1 MATITVGAGK
11 DFATLGAA
19 IGASA
24 AGDTIL
30 VDAGTYTDDFATVS
44 HQLTIQGVGGL
55 ARLLATS
62 APGNGKAILVA
73 QADLTIDHLEFEGA
87 HVPDGNG
94 AGIRYEAGALVVT
107 SSWFHGNENGILA
120 AASASGTISIDHSE
134 FNDNGTFSGFTHNLY
149 VGEIASLSVTNS
161 LFMDTH
167 GGHHIKSR
175 AHETVVTGNRF
186 VDGPAA
192 GASYVIDLPDGG
204 AGTISGNV
212 MMKGPAAQNR
222 TFIHLGGERSPSYD
236 NTALS
241 VTGNMVVN
249 LMGAGAPVVVRNDS
263 DVGGANVIAQVSG
276 NTLWNIDVGQV
287 LVGLGT
293 LLSNVFD
300 SGGGPLIDLSQPF
313 LPGPVAC
320 FRAGTRLATPE
331 GPVAVEDLDPGDLVV
346 TGFGRALPVLW
357 VGYRTLDCTRH
368 PRPWDVMPVRVAAG
382 AFRPG
387 APSRDLWLSPDHAL
401 FVDGVLIPVR
411 YLLNGTTVVQE
422 HADEVTY
429 FHVEVAGPEGA
440 AVHSVV
446 LAEGL
451 AAETYLDTGNR
462 AAFANGG
469 GVMQADPD
477 FALDIWK
484 RAGMAPLV
492 LEGPRLRAVRH
503 LLALRAITLGFRLVN
518 DPCLVLEV
526 DGAVVPQR
534 PEPGPT
540 VFDLPP
546 GAKVAVLRSR
556 SFVPA
561 YVMPGSDDHRV
572 LGVGVT
578 ALVLD
583 GRAVDLAGLGAGWH
597 GAEAG
602 LRWTDGAGRLDV
614 RGSRRLVVEAGV
626 PGLYWERTV
635 AAGAGPAAGFGAAGR
650 PVGVPLAI

>member
-11 DFATLGAA
+11 NFATLAAA
-19 IGASA
+19 IGAST

-30 VDAGTYTDDFATVS
+30 VDAGTYTDDFATIT
-44 HQLTIQGVGGL
+44 HKLTIQGVGGMAKL
-55 ARLLATS
+55 VAAS

-94 AGIRYEAGALVVT
+94 AGIRYESGALVIT

-120 AASASGTISIDHSE
+120 AANAAGSITIDHSE
-134 FNDNGTFSGFTHNLY
+134 FNDNGTGTGFTHNLY
-149 VGEIASLSVTNS
+149 VGEIASLVVTNS

-186 VDGPAA
+186 VDGPAV
-192 GASYVIDLPDGG
+192 GASYVVDVPDGG
-204 AGTISGNV
+204 AVTISANV

-236 NTALS
+236 NTSLS
-241 VTGNMVVN
+241 VTGNQVVN
-249 LMGAGAPVVVRNDS
+249 LMASGPPVLVRNDS
-263 DVGGANVIAQVSG
+263 MVGGANVAAQVSG
-276 NTLWNIDVGQV
+276 NTLWNIGASEV
-287 LVGLGT
+287 LVGLGS
-293 LLSNVFD
+293 LLSNQFEV
-300 SGGGPLIDLSQPF
+300 GAGPVIDLSAPF
-313 LPGPVAC
+313 LPEPVAC
-320 FRAGTRLATPE
+320 FRAGTRLTTPD

-346 TGFGRALPVLW
+346 TGFGTALPVRW
-357 VGYRTLDCTRH
+357 VGHRTLHCGRH
-368 PRPWDVMPVRVAAG
+368 ARPWDVMPVRVAVG

-411 YLLNGTTVVQE
+411 YLLNGVTVVQE
-422 HADEVTY
+422 AADEVTY
-429 FHVEVAGPEGA
+429 FHVEVEGPEGT

-451 AAETYLDTGNR
+451 PAETYLDTGNR

-469 GVMQADPD
+469 AVMQADPD

-492 LEGPRLRAVRH
+492 LDGPRLRAVRH
-503 LLALRAITLGFRLVN
+503 RLALRAIALGFRLVN

-534 PEPGPT
+534 PSSGAA
-540 VFDLPP
+540 VFDLPR
-546 GAKVAVLRSR
+546 GARVAMLRSR

-561 YVMPGSDDHRV
+561 HVIPGSDDHRV

-578 ALVLD
+578 ALSLD
-583 GRAVDLAGLGAGWH
+583 GQAVDLAGLGTGWH
-597 GAEAG
+597 PAEAG

-614 RGSRRLVVEAGV
+614 QGARLLVVEAGV
-626 PGLYWERTV
+626 PGLYWEQADPPV
-635 AAGAGPAAGFGAAGR
+635 AAAR
-650 PVGVPLAI
+650 PIVVPLAI